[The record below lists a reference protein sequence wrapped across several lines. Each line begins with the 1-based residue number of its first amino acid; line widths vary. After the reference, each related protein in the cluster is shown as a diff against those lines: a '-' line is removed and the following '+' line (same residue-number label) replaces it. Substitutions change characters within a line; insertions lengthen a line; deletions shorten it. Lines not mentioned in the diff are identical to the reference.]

1 MVSKASP
8 SLVEAFETVLALN
21 RALIT
26 YSEQLDAAIFRG
38 MQNFYLSVWG
48 ILRSVGFLPEID
60 VPDIE
65 SLKTLKRNFGLVPK
79 VYRAQLLRSDL
90 VDGQVQLLD
99 RLLFGKG
106 ALSRIQKE
114 FILLAVSA
122 ANNNS
127 YFPALHCQ
135 TLQFLG
141 VKPDKSQQITI
152 DHREANLSEPE
163 IALLDFARKLASQ
176 PHSFTELDVESL
188 RKSNFNDEQIL
199 EAVLMVGLTQLLNC
213 VQVGLGTEPDFK
225 PRITFPLKE
234 MNPASSAERQ
244 IAEPES
250 AGEFVSDDPDFE
262 IVARVKNGETDA
274 FEELVRKHGR
284 RVYRSLL
291 GILGTVEEAEDAL
304 QDAFLKAFQHLPNF
318 EARSRFS
325 TWLVRIAINTGLQ
338 RLRSRKN
345 FDSLD
350 EESEDF
356 RPRNIRAWTDSP
368 EEYYS
373 REELRSLVEKEV
385 MKLPPKYRVAL
396 MLRDLEEV
404 STEDAAAALGLS
416 VPGLKARVLRG
427 RLMLRESMV
436 PYFSK
441 TGASKS

>member
-1 MVSKASP
+1 M
-8 SLVEAFETVLALN
+8 
-21 RALIT
+21 
-26 YSEQLDAAIFRG
+26 
-38 MQNFYLSVWG
+38 
-48 ILRSVGFLPEID
+48 GFLSEIEL
-60 VPDIE
+60 PDLE

-79 VYRAQLLRSDL
+79 LYRAQLLRPDL
-90 VDGQVQLLD
+90 VDGEVQLLD
-99 RLLFGKG
+99 QLLFAKG
-106 ALSRIQKE
+106 ALSRVQKE

-122 ANNNS
+122 ENNNT
-127 YFPALHCQ
+127 YFSALHGQ

-141 VKPDKSQQITI
+141 VKPDKSQQVTI
-152 DHREANLSEPE
+152 DHRQANLPESE

-176 PHSFTELDVESL
+176 PLSFTEHDVESL
-188 RKSNFNDEQIL
+188 RKSNYTDEQIL
-199 EAVLMVGLTQLLNC
+199 EAVLMVGLAQLLNC
-213 VQVGLGTEPDFK
+213 VQFGLGTEPDFK
-225 PRITFPLKE
+225 PRLTFPLKE
-234 MNPASSAERQ
+234 VNPTAAEVRQ
-244 IAEPES
+244 IEEPDS
-250 AGEFVSDDPDFE
+250 AGEFVSYDPDFE
-262 IVARVKNGETDA
+262 IVARVKNGDTDA

-284 RVYRSLL
+284 RVYRSLV
-291 GILGTVEEAEDAL
+291 GILGTAEEAEDAL

-325 TWLVRIAINTGLQ
+325 TWLLRIAINTGLQ
-338 RLRSRKN
+338 RLRSRKS

-356 RPRNIRAWTDSP
+356 RPRNIQAWTDSP

-373 REELRSLVEKEV
+373 REELRGLVEKEV

-396 MLRDLEEV
+396 MLRDLEEL

-441 TGASKS
+441 AGASKL